1 MGIYLLNVIGR
12 VILEGI
18 EVIDGSTQINASTTL
33 FFASCE
39 QPSHTSI
46 SHSCFKNN
54 FNTASSI
61 SSAGGLQIT
70 FSNCSRA
77 RVDITQV
84 CFSGNVAG
92 NSGNLNIQFIN
103 SPLNYSTESRSMLI
117 IDKCVFELHGNGLV
131 GGAIYN
137 IQNRYVSTKSTKYG
151 CTQGQLDVLAT
162 EISSLL
168 ISKSK
173 FSHNHANY
181 TGGALILKNKNP
193 LSLACVIQVINISS
207 CHFNHNHLRYRGA
220 GGSAVSTFNFIF
232 QTFKE
237 HYEPQIHIFITNTT
251 FTGNFLKVSKGEV
264 DESGSG
270 VILVKSH
277 KHIEL
282 TDIIIDSNNC
292 SGILALD
299 SNIVIGGTVTISNNI
314 GYSGGGLLICQNA
327 VLFLKQGSTLNIESN
342 RAHHCGGGILVEPE
356 CSQSKPICFY

>member
-1 MGIYLLNVIGR
+1 M
-12 VILEGI
+12 
-18 EVIDGSTQINASTTL
+18 D
-33 FFASCE
+33 
-39 QPSHTSI
+39 
-46 SHSCFKNN
+46 
-54 FNTASSI
+54 
-61 SSAGGLQIT
+61 
-70 FSNCSRA
+70 
-77 RVDITQV
+77 
-84 CFSGNVAG
+84 
-92 NSGNLNIQFIN
+92 
-103 SPLNYSTESRSMLI
+103 
-117 IDKCVFELHGNGLV
+117 VF
-131 GGAIYN
+131 
-137 IQNRYVSTKSTKYG
+137 
-151 CTQGQLDVLAT
+151 AT
-162 EISSLL
+162 EISLLL

-251 FTGNFLKVSKGEV
+251 FTGNFVKVSKGEV

-277 KHIEL
+277 KHVEL

-299 SNIVIGGTVTISNNI
+299 SNIVIGEQSQLAITLDTVEEACLFARMLSCSSNKAL
-314 GYSGGGLLICQNA
+314 Y
-327 VLFLKQGSTLNIESN
+327 STLNQTELIT
-342 RAHHCGGGILVEPE
+342 VEVG
-356 CSQSKPICFY
+356 SW